1 MRGARG
7 DLEAIGARL
16 AFVGTGEPQFARAF
30 RDEFVPDCPVYSDTS
45 AATYVAI
52 GARGG
57 LRTIAGPGVITAA
70 LRARRGGFR
79 QTHTRGR
86 PLQQG
91 GVVVML
97 PGDRV
102 GWSYLSRHAG
112 DHPTTD
118 EVVAGAR
125 AAVGRSAPA

>member
-7 DLEAIGARL
+7 ELEAMGARL
-16 AFVGTGEPQFARAF
+16 AFVGTGEPRYARSF
-30 RDEFVPDCPVYSDTS
+30 RDELVPDCPVYSDTS
-45 AATYVAI
+45 GATYASI

-70 LRARRGGFR
+70 LRARRNGFR
-79 QTHTRGR
+79 QTQTRGR

-91 GVVVML
+91 GVVIML

-102 GWSYLSRHAG
+102 GWSYISRHAG
-112 DHPTTD
+112 DHPTTAQ
-118 EVVAGAR
+118 VVEAVR
-125 AAVGRSAPA
+125 TAVGRTA